1 MTKTEEKKLEK
12 FLKENFGSRRQFN
25 WEGEEG
31 WEFDWEADEDGFSL
45 SLDVWRSDSYGKAVT
60 EATKT

>member
-1 MTKTEEKKLEK
+1 MTKTEEGKLEE
-12 FLKENFGSRRQFN
+12 FLKENFGSRWDFT
-25 WEGEEG
+25 WKGE
-31 WEFDWEADEDGFSL
+31 EDGFSL